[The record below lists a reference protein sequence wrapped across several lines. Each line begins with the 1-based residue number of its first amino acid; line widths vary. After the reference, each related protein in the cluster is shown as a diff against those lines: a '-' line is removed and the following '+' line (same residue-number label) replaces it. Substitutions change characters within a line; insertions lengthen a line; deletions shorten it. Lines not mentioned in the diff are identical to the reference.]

1 MNMHSRPLPP
11 NLRQVL
17 DALEWVYT
25 EHLIEANRTGPSVR
39 EIGRRVE
46 AKHGRKPSTSTVWS
60 NLEDLRQRGLVEKT
74 DGKYRIVS

>member
-17 DALEWVYT
+17 DALGDCDEIDWT
-25 EHLIEANRTGPSVR
+25 PS
-39 EIGRRVE
+39 IRRIAMLVE
-46 AKHGRKPSTSTVWS
+46 MRHGRKPSTSTVWS

>member
-17 DALEWVYT
+17 DALHECYDEIGWVPSIRRICL
-25 EHLIEANRTGPSVR
+25 LIELR
-39 EIGRRVE
+39 
-46 AKHGRKPSTSTVWS
+46 HGRKPSTSTIWS